1 MARETDSMRFL
12 VWFRLDSFPTFTTD
26 SYEFNAYSWE
36 DAMRQVN
43 SVEAAGNTVL
53 ELKRLN
59 VA

>member
-1 MARETDSMRFL
+1 MRFL